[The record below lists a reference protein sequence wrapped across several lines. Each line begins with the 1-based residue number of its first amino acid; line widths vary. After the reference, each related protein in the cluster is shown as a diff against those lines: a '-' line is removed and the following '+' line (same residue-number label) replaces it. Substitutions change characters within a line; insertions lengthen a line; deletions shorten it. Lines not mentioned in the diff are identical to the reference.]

1 MMNFVFGSQWGDE
14 GKGKIV
20 DYLTENSD
28 VALKHHGGANAG
40 HTIYVD
46 NEKYV
51 FHLIPG
57 GILHKDKICIIGNDT
72 VLDMFTL
79 MDELTILKQK
89 NISYKDRLFIGE
101 RAHITLPYHRLLDV
115 ALEIKKGKDAVGTTA
130 RGIGPTYAD
139 KINRIGITVHD
150 LLDKEIL
157 RTKIT
162 IANNQAVDIVKKC
175 YGVDNQKIK
184 EILFNFKY
192 LDFTA
197 LDYFDEDTGLNI
209 DKLVDK
215 FYSIG
220 QELKENIK
228 DITLLMNDYL
238 EKGKRVLAEG
248 SHGILLDINYGTY
261 PFVTTSVCTVGNAF
275 SATGTSP
282 KYLDSSIG
290 IVKAYTTRVGA
301 GPFPTELNEKIG
313 EEIRT
318 KGQEFGATTGRPRR
332 CGWLDLC
339 IIRYSKMLNG
349 MTDIALT
356 KIDILT
362 GMDKIKVCVGYKLK
376 DGSVIKSIPYDLAT
390 VTPMYVELDGWKE
403 EISNIKE
410 YDKLPTNLKKYIEFI
425 EKEVG
430 TKVKYI
436 SVGPNRDE
444 TIIKE

>member
-20 DYLTENSD
+20 DYLTEQSD
-28 VALKHHGGANAG
+28 IVIKHHGGANAG
-40 HTIYVD
+40 HTIYVN
-46 NEKYV
+46 NEKHV

-72 VLDMFTL
+72 VLDMLTL
-79 MDELTILKQK
+79 MDELAVLKQK

-115 ALEIKKGKDAVGTTA
+115 SLEIKKGKDAVGTTA

-139 KINRIGITVHD
+139 KINRIGITTHD
-150 LLDKEIL
+150 LLNKDIL

-162 IANNQAVDIVKKC
+162 IANNQAIDIVKKVH
-175 YGVDNQKIK
+175 GIDNQKIK
-184 EILFNFKY
+184 EILSDFKY

-197 LDYFDEDTGLNI
+197 EKYFDENTGLNI
-209 DKLVDK
+209 DKLVEK
-215 FYSIG
+215 YYAIG

-228 DITLLMNDYL
+228 DITLLLNEYL
-238 EKGKRVLAEG
+238 EKGKIALAEG

-261 PFVTTSVCTVGNAF
+261 PFVTSSVCTVGNAF

-282 KYLDSSIG
+282 KYLDRSIG

-301 GPFPTELNEKIG
+301 GPFPTELNDEIG
-313 EEIRT
+313 EYLRD
-318 KGQEFGATTGRPRR
+318 KGQEFGSTTGRPRR

-339 IIRYSKMLNG
+339 VVRYSQMLNG
-349 MTDIALT
+349 MTEVALT

-362 GMDKIKVCVGYKLK
+362 GVDKIKVCVGYKLK
-376 DGSVIKSIPYDLAT
+376 DGTTIKTVPYDLAS
-390 VTPMYVELDGWKE
+390 VTPIYFELPGWKE
-403 EISNIKE
+403 EIINIKE
-410 YDKLPTNLKKYIEFI
+410 YDKLPANLKNYIEFI
-425 EKEVG
+425 EKELG

-436 SVGPNRDE
+436 SVGPNRDQ
-444 TIIKE
+444 TIIN